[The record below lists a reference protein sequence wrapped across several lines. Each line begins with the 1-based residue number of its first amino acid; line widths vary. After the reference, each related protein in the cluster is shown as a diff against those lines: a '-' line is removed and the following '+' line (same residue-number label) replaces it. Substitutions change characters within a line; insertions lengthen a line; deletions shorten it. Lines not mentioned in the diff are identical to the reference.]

1 MEKRFDRI
9 EEKLDEVKDEL
20 STTNVILAKNTES
33 LEYHIKRTDL
43 LESKVSHIDGHVK
56 MMQGAS
62 KVVGALLALA
72 SLTWV
77 VINIIE
83 FLTK

>member
-20 STTNVILAKNTES
+20 STTNIILAKNTES

-43 LESKVSHIDGHVK
+43 LETKVSHIDGHVK
-56 MMQGAS
+56 MMQGAT

-77 VINIIE
+77 VINIIDY
-83 FLTK
+83 LNK

>member
-1 MEKRFDRI
+1 MNERFDRL
-9 EEKLDEVKDEL
+9 EEKIDGIKDEM
-20 STTNVILAKNTES
+20 SKTNVILAKNTES

-43 LESKVSHIDGHVK
+43 LESKVSHIEGHVK
-56 MMQGAS
+56 MMQGAT

-77 VINIIE
+77 VINIIDY
-83 FLTK
+83 LNK

>member
-20 STTNVILAKNTES
+20 STTNIILAKNTES